1 MRSKYSDS
9 EAKKYILNYAKRG
22 VSKDLALRIYTTQL
36 LGNDPTVVLHGGGN
50 TSVKSSIKT
59 LLGDKEEII
68 YVKGSGKDM
77 GNIEEDGFPAL
88 EMKNLL
94 NMRSLKELDD
104 FQMVNYQR
112 KYMLDTSFPNASV
125 ETLLHAFLPYKFVDH
140 SHSNAILSL
149 IDQPDPI
156 KICKKVFG
164 EEMGIVPY
172 IMPGFQLAK
181 KAAEVFD
188 QNPNVKG
195 LILLNHGI
203 FTFAE
208 HAKESYEL
216 MIRYIS
222 LAEKELKQKS
232 KSINV
237 KKYQEKKI
245 TASSIANLI
254 RQQISIKPNKKID
267 HKIVYFYKP
276 NFLDELFS
284 HPRLKQFTTQGPV
297 TPDHVIRIKSK
308 PLVIDLSND
317 KLNNLESKITKAVK
331 KYQDDYQKYFKR
343 NHKYNLKANMLDPYP
358 RLILVKGIGIFST
371 GPSFKDAKIAMDV
384 GINSLSV
391 ILEATK
397 FGEFRSIQEKE
408 IFKMEYWPLEL
419 AKIKPSTHKLKGH
432 VTVITGGLGAIGYS
446 TAKKFLREGSEVVLL
461 DIIDPKNIS
470 LNVSGM
476 TYIQCDITNENKVE
490 KVFQQISQK
499 FGGVDIL
506 ISNAGFAIQS
516 SLADLTKKQ
525 LDSSFDLNFFA
536 HHYFTKH
543 GTKIMKIQ
551 NMKGSVVFNI
561 SKQSVNPGPNFGA
574 YGLPK
579 ATLMFLMKQYVVESS
594 KYGIRFNGVNA
605 DRIRSGLLNPVM
617 IAKRAN
623 SRGLTIEQ
631 YMSGNLL
638 KEEVKASDVAEAF
651 YHLSISYRTTAS
663 VITVDGGNIES
674 SLR

>member
-1 MRSKYSDS
+1 LKSRYSDS
-9 EAKKYILNYAKRG
+9 DAKKYISIYAKRG

-59 LLGDKEEII
+59 LLGNQEEII

-94 NMRSLKELDD
+94 SMRSLKELDD

-125 ETLLHAFLPYKFVDH
+125 ETLLHAFLPHKFVDH

-149 IDQPDPI
+149 IDQPNPI
-156 KICKKVFG
+156 QICKKVFG

-181 KAAEVFD
+181 KAAEVFE
-188 QNPNVKG
+188 QNPKVKG

-208 HAKESYEL
+208 NAKMSYEL
-216 MIRYIS
+216 MIKYIS

-232 KSINV
+232 KPIRV
-237 KKYQEKKI
+237 KKYEEKKI
-245 TASSIANLI
+245 SASLIANLI
-254 RQQISIKPNKKID
+254 RQQISLRPDKKID
-267 HKIVYFYKP
+267 HKVVYFHKP
-276 NFLDELFS
+276 TFLNEFFS
-284 HPRLKQFTTQGPV
+284 HPKLKQFTTQGPV

-308 PLVIDLSND
+308 PLVIDLSYEKSNH
-317 KLNNLESKITKAVK
+317 LENKITKAVA
-331 KYQDDYQKYFKR
+331 KYQEDYRKYFKR
-343 NHKYNLKANMLDPYP
+343 NHKYNLQANMLDPYP
-358 RLILVKGIGIFST
+358 RLIVVKGIGIFST

-384 GINSLSV
+384 GLNSLSV
-391 ILEATK
+391 ILEAAK
-397 FGEFRSIQEKE
+397 FGEFRSIPEKE

-419 AKIKPSTHKLKGH
+419 AKIKPSTQKLKGH
-432 VTVITGGLGAIGYS
+432 VTVITGGLGAIGYA
-446 TAKKFLREGSEVVLL
+446 TAQKFLKEGSEVVLL
-461 DIIDPKNIS
+461 DILDPNKIS
-470 LNVSGM
+470 LDLTGM
-476 TYIQCDITNENKVE
+476 TYFQCDITNENKVE
-490 KVFQQISQK
+490 AVFEHISQK

-516 SLADLTKKQ
+516 SLNDLTKKQ

-536 HHYFTKH
+536 HHYFTKY
-543 GTKIMKIQ
+543 GTQIMKIQ

-561 SKQSVNPGPNFGA
+561 SKQAVNPGPNFGA

-594 KYGIRFNGVNA
+594 KYGIRFNGINA
-605 DRIRSGLLNPVM
+605 DRIRSGLLNPDM
-617 IAKRAN
+617 IAKRAK

-631 YMSGNLL
+631 YMAGNLL
-638 KEEVKASDVAEAF
+638 KEEVKASDVADAF

>member
-1 MRSKYSDS
+1 MKSKYSDS

-50 TSVKSSIKT
+50 TSVKSTIKT
-59 LLGDKEEII
+59 LLGSKEEII

-77 GNIEEDGFPAL
+77 GNIEQDGFPAL
-88 EMKNLL
+88 EMRNLL

-232 KSINV
+232 KSIHV

-267 HKIVYFYKP
+267 RKIVYFYKP

-284 HPRLKQFTTQGPV
+284 HPSLKQFTTQGPV

-317 KLNNLESKITKAVK
+317 KSNNLESKITKAVK
-331 KYQDDYQKYFKR
+331 KYQEDYQKYFKR

-397 FGEFRSIQEKE
+397 FGEFQSIPEKE

-446 TAKKFLREGSEVVLL
+446 TAQKFLQEGSEVVLL

-470 LNVSGM
+470 LNISGM
-476 TYIQCDITNENKVE
+476 TYFQCDITNENKVE

-605 DRIRSGLLNPVM
+605 DRIRSGLLNPAM

>member
-22 VSKDLALRIYTTQL
+22 ISKDLALRIYTTQL

-232 KSINV
+232 KSIHV

-267 HKIVYFYKP
+267 HKIVHFYKP

-284 HPRLKQFTTQGPV
+284 HPSLKQFTTQGPV

-317 KLNNLESKITKAVK
+317 KSNNLESKITKAVK
-331 KYQDDYQKYFKR
+331 KYQEDYQKYFKR
-343 NHKYNLKANMLDPYP
+343 NYKYNLKANILDSYP

-397 FGEFRSIQEKE
+397 FGEFRSIPEKE

-446 TAKKFLREGSEVVLL
+446 TAKKFLQEGSEVVLL

-470 LNVSGM
+470 LNVTGM
-476 TYIQCDITNENKVE
+476 TYFQCDITNENKVE
-490 KVFQQISQK
+490 KIFQQISQK

-551 NMKGSVVFNI
+551 NMKGSVIFNI
-561 SKQSVNPGPNFGA
+561 SKQSVNPGLNFGA

-605 DRIRSGLLNPVM
+605 DRIRSGLLNRDM

-623 SRGLTIEQ
+623 SRGLTIDQ

>member
-22 VSKDLALRIYTTQL
+22 VSKDLAMRIYTTQL

>member
-149 IDQPDPI
+149 IDQPDPV

-232 KSINV
+232 KSIHV

>member
-22 VSKDLALRIYTTQL
+22 VSKDLAMRIYTTQL

-232 KSINV
+232 KSIHV

-317 KLNNLESKITKAVK
+317 KLNNLESKIAKAVK

-476 TYIQCDITNENKVE
+476 TYIQCDITSENKVE

-506 ISNAGFAIQS
+506 ISNAGFATQS

>member
-461 DIIDPKNIS
+461 DLIDPKNIS

>member
-22 VSKDLALRIYTTQL
+22 ISKDLALRIYTTQL

-149 IDQPDPI
+149 IDQPDPV

>member
-149 IDQPDPI
+149 IDQPDPV

-284 HPRLKQFTTQGPV
+284 HPKLKQFTTQGPV

-476 TYIQCDITNENKVE
+476 TYIQCDITNEKKVE

>member
-232 KSINV
+232 KSIHV

-506 ISNAGFAIQS
+506 ISNAGFATQS

>member
-156 KICKKVFG
+156 KTCKKVFG

>member
-22 VSKDLALRIYTTQL
+22 VSKDLAMRIYTTQL

-149 IDQPDPI
+149 IDQPDPV

-232 KSINV
+232 KSIHV

-317 KLNNLESKITKAVK
+317 KLNNLESKIAKAVK

-470 LNVSGM
+470 LNISGM
-476 TYIQCDITNENKVE
+476 TYFQCDITNEDKVE

-506 ISNAGFAIQS
+506 ISNAGFATQS

>member
-232 KSINV
+232 KSIHV
-237 KKYQEKKI
+237 RKYQEKKI
-245 TASSIANLI
+245 TTSSIANLI

-317 KLNNLESKITKAVK
+317 KLNNLESKIAKAVK

-506 ISNAGFAIQS
+506 ISNAGFATQS